1 MDHAGL
7 QTITIESMRAALELS
22 LLALCLSGC
31 GPPADAP
38 RALPRATLDVPPA
51 EVIAA
56 DATPFEGC
64 RLGVW
69 TAREAT
75 PVYSVL
81 GDTAVASTL
90 AAGAA
95 VTAVAGEVR
104 ATPRRAT
111 VTRVYSTDTAAGIDV
126 GEIVYALYPIGEG
139 ALAVWHDGKVTNGSL
154 DLTLAYD
161 GPAAAPP
168 LQWVWWVR
176 VRLADGTHGWLR
188 NPQGRF
194 DGMDALG

>member
-1 MDHAGL
+1 
-7 QTITIESMRAALELS
+7 MRAALVFP
-22 LLALCLSGC
+22 LLALCASGC

-38 RALPRATLDVPPA
+38 RPLPHATPDVPPA
-51 EVIAA
+51 EVIVA
-56 DATPFEGC
+56 DACPFEGC
-64 RLGVW
+64 RLGTW
-69 TAREAT
+69 TARGAT
-75 PVYSVL
+75 PVYRAP
-81 GDTAVASTL
+81 GDTSVASTV
-90 AAGAA
+90 AAGAT

-126 GEIVYALYPIGEG
+126 GDIVYALYPIGEG
-139 ALAVWHDGKVTNGSL
+139 ALAVWHDGKVKNGSL

-161 GPAAAPP
+161 GPPVSPP
-168 LQWVWWVR
+168 LDWVWWVR
-176 VRLADGTHGWLR
+176 VRLADGTHGWVS

>member
-1 MDHAGL
+1 MGAG
-7 QTITIESMRAALELS
+7 QITVLVLV
-22 LLALCLSGC
+22 LLC
-31 GPPADAP
+31 GSACGAPADVRDPSPPPAA
-38 RALPRATLDVPPA
+38 AVPPA
-51 EVIAA
+51 EVIAP
-56 DATPFEGC
+56 DACPFEGC

-75 PVYSVL
+75 PVYSAP